1 MLKIRL
7 SRVGRKHVAKYRV
20 VLTDHRES
28 AKHGFIKILGSYDPH
43 TKSLI
48 MDMDEAAGYI
58 KNGAQYSDTLA
69 KIVANKKSLIENH
82 KSVYVEKNQAIVPI
96 NKKNNPF
103 ILEAKN
109 INLDKMLFLIA
120 TNEIA

>member
-20 VLTDHRES
+20 VLTEHRES

-43 TKSLI
+43 TKTLDI
-48 MDMDEAAGYI
+48 DMKEAEGYI

-69 KIVANKKSLIENH
+69 RII
-82 KSVYVEKNQAIVPI
+82 
-96 NKKNNPF
+96 
-103 ILEAKN
+103 AK
-109 INLDKMLFLIA
+109 
-120 TNEIA
+120 

>member
-7 SRVGRKHVAKYRV
+7 SRVGRKHIAKYRV
-20 VLTDHRES
+20 VLTEHRES

-43 TKSLI
+43 TKTLV

-69 KIVANKKSLIENH
+69 KIIAHKK
-82 KSVYVEKNQAIVPI
+82 
-96 NKKNNPF
+96 
-103 ILEAKN
+103 
-109 INLDKMLFLIA
+109 
-120 TNEIA
+120 

>member
-20 VLTDHRES
+20 VLTEHRES
-28 AKHGFIKILGSYDPH
+28 AKHWFIKILGSYDPH
-43 TKSLI
+43 TKTLV

-69 KIVANKKSLIENH
+69 KIIAHKK
-82 KSVYVEKNQAIVPI
+82 
-96 NKKNNPF
+96 
-103 ILEAKN
+103 
-109 INLDKMLFLIA
+109 
-120 TNEIA
+120 

>member
-20 VLTDHRES
+20 VLTEHRQS
-28 AKHGFIKILGSYDPH
+28 AKHGFMKVLGSYDPH
-43 TKSLI
+43 TKTLD

-69 KIVANKKSLIENH
+69 RIISSKK
-82 KSVYVEKNQAIVPI
+82 
-96 NKKNNPF
+96 
-103 ILEAKN
+103 
-109 INLDKMLFLIA
+109 
-120 TNEIA
+120 

>member
-20 VLTDHRES
+20 VLTEHRES

-43 TKSLI
+43 TKTLV
-48 MDMDEAAGYI
+48 MDMDEAAWYV

-69 KIVANKKSLIENH
+69 KIIAHKK
-82 KSVYVEKNQAIVPI
+82 
-96 NKKNNPF
+96 
-103 ILEAKN
+103 
-109 INLDKMLFLIA
+109 
-120 TNEIA
+120 

>member
-28 AKHGFIKILGSYDPH
+28 AKHGFIKVLGSYDPH
-43 TKSLI
+43 TKILI

-69 KIVANKKSLIENH
+69 RIVAKK
-82 KSVYVEKNQAIVPI
+82 
-96 NKKNNPF
+96 
-103 ILEAKN
+103 
-109 INLDKMLFLIA
+109 
-120 TNEIA
+120 

>member
-20 VLTDHRES
+20 VLTEHRES

-43 TKSLI
+43 TKTLDI
-48 MDMDEAAGYI
+48 DMKEAEGYI

-69 KIVANKKSLIENH
+69 RIIAKK
-82 KSVYVEKNQAIVPI
+82 
-96 NKKNNPF
+96 
-103 ILEAKN
+103 
-109 INLDKMLFLIA
+109 
-120 TNEIA
+120 

>member
-28 AKHGFIKILGSYDPH
+28 AKHGFIKVLGSYDPH
-43 TKSLI
+43 TKVLI

-69 KIVANKKSLIENH
+69 RIVAKK
-82 KSVYVEKNQAIVPI
+82 
-96 NKKNNPF
+96 
-103 ILEAKN
+103 
-109 INLDKMLFLIA
+109 
-120 TNEIA
+120 

>member
-20 VLTDHRES
+20 VLTEHRQA

-43 TKSLI
+43 TKNL
-48 MDMDEAAGYI
+48 DLNMDEVAGYI

-69 KIVANKKSLIENH
+69 RIIANKK
-82 KSVYVEKNQAIVPI
+82 
-96 NKKNNPF
+96 
-103 ILEAKN
+103 
-109 INLDKMLFLIA
+109 
-120 TNEIA
+120 